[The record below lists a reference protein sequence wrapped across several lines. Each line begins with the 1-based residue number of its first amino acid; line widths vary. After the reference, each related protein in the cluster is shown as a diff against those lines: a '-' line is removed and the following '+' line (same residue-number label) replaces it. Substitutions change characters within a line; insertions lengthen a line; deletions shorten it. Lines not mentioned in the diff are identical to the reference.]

1 MMGNKDNYK
10 KFPTLVDLNVAKSTN
25 FHSLRWLNLLN
36 IMTVIINILVSFS
49 YIETGNKVERRNMGL
64 IMLLSFTNMVLAV
77 CILFFVVFMRLK
89 NYYLI
94 ENQKRQKVS
103 LRKKKLMPEK
113 GINHINLLA
122 FVNVLLWKKDIT
134 PFLFHVV
141 VSMLGVFC
149 SEYFFTVQ
157 CFSVVF

>member
-49 YIETGNKVERRNMGL
+49 YIETGNMVERRNMGL
-64 IMLLSFTNMVLAV
+64 IMLLSISNMVLAV
-77 CILFFVVFMRLK
+77 CILLFYFFMRLK

-94 ENQKRQKVS
+94 EN
-103 LRKKKLMPEK
+103 
-113 GINHINLLA
+113 
-122 FVNVLLWKKDIT
+122 
-134 PFLFHVV
+134 
-141 VSMLGVFC
+141 
-149 SEYFFTVQ
+149 
-157 CFSVVF
+157 